1 MAAEVDYHAKTY
13 ETSQVVTFNGLKTLF
28 ENKEIKHTPVF
39 YTSRDPKPVKF
50 RLVINFGAL
59 DEEFL
64 SVYFQNMSERKVHA
78 KKFTCTIVH
87 FRKGRLCKKFSEDGG
102 RMFDMKSSNS
112 NSTRGWGWIKC
123 YKVDGLKDIE
133 DNTTGDWQIQITC
146 TMIYEGE
153 FVQTVRKTESKESN
167 SDVIGPLSDDLRNL
181 LIKEKDSDVTFTIG
195 DEKIKAHR
203 LILSAR
209 SEYFDAM
216 FHSCMKEDADKD
228 VEIHDCEPE
237 IFMRIIEFL
246 YTDTPPEDIDEISM
260 KLLPYADQYL
270 VTSLKNHCANS
281 VKNNL
286 SPGNIKE
293 VLILAHNHNC
303 PFLKEYCFQKLTISL
318 FNDSDMKGHGDLA
331 LEYLQFLS
339 NRGDN

>member
-1 MAAEVDYHAKTY
+1 MAAEVNYLAETY
-13 ETSQVVTFNGLKTLF
+13 ETSQVVSFNGLKTLF
-28 ENKEIKHTPVF
+28 ENQEIKYPPVF
-39 YTSRDPKPVKF
+39 YTTRDPKPVKF
-50 RLVINFGAL
+50 QLKIMFGAD

-64 SVYFQNMSERKVHA
+64 SVFVRNMSKRKVYV
-78 KKFTCTIVH
+78 KRFTCKIVH
-87 FRKGRLCKKFSEDGG
+87 FRKGTLSKISSAVGG
-102 RMFDMKSSNS
+102 RMFNKKGCMQDS
-112 NSTRGWGWIKC
+112 WGWDKF
-123 YKVDGLKDIE
+123 YKANELKDIE
-133 DNTTGDWQIQITC
+133 DKTTVDWQIQITC
-146 TMIYEGE
+146 KMIYESE
-153 FVQTVRKTESKESN
+153 FCETVQKTESKEPN
-167 SDVIGPLSDDLRNL
+167 VIGQLSDDLRKL

-216 FHSCMKEDADKD
+216 FHSRMKEDADKD

-281 VKNNL
+281 LKNNL
-286 SPGNIKE
+286 SPENIKE
-293 VLILAHNHNC
+293 VLILAHTHNC
-303 PFLKEYCFQKLTISL
+303 PSLKERCFEEMTFSM
-318 FNDSDMKGHGDLA
+318 FSDWDELKNYGDLT

-339 NRGDN
+339 NRKDN